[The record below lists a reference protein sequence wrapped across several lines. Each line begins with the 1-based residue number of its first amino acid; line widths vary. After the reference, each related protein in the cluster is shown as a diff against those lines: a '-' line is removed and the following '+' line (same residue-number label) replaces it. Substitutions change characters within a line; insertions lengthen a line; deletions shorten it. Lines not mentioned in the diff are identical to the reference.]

1 MNENEIINNKIFA
14 QIKYEGK
21 LVEDGYLDAKK
32 AGEVL
37 IGIDEILRYFLYQ
50 ENKKFKEID
59 FEIPVRI
66 KKGSWIAEFLA
77 NFDAIL
83 IKTAL
88 TWGASK
94 YFGSALS
101 EMAKYDFK
109 DVGFKDVFK
118 KAFKGMTWV
127 LKIAQ
132 HLGNLTKKKF
142 ENLKFTENSE
152 YVILINEKGES
163 LEVPIEYLELFANCP
178 DDLFINLAKVVEVE
192 RELVVQYN
200 DLEKEKHISVR
211 INNATKGVFIP
222 NAEDDE
228 TLFPELVHDLFVEL
242 EGYTTRGNENSNTI
256 GFMYQGHILTCYPSD
271 GNIKDFKST
280 LFTNCILRGYV
291 DRLNKKTREFIE
303 KRPRIKFIEIIS
315 NEPDEMQKKLF

>member
-1 MNENEIINNKIFA
+1 MNENDNEVFA
-14 QIKYEGK
+14 QIKYEGN

-37 IGIDEILRYFLYQ
+37 IGIDEILRYFLYK
-50 ENKKFKEID
+50 EDKKFKKVD

-66 KKGSWIAEFLA
+66 KKGSWITEFLA

-101 EMAKYDFK
+101 EMGKSDFK
-109 DVGFKDVFK
+109 DIGFKDIFK
-118 KAFKGMTWV
+118 KAFIGMTWV

-132 HLGNLTKKKF
+132 HLGTLTKKKF
-142 ENLKFTENSE
+142 EKLKFTKNSE
-152 YVILINEKGES
+152 YVILINKKGEN

-178 DDLFINLAKVVEVE
+178 DDLFVNLAKVIETE
-192 RELVVQYN
+192 RELVIQYN
-200 DLEKEKHISVR
+200 DLEKYNSVR
-211 INNATKGVFIP
+211 INNTSKRIFIP
-222 NAEDDE
+222 NDQDEE
-228 TLFPELVHDLFVEL
+228 TLFPELTHNLFIEL
-242 EGYTTRGNENSNTI
+242 NGHITRGNENSNTI
-256 GFMYQGHILTCYPSD
+256 GFMYQGHILTCYPSE

-280 LFTNCILRGYV
+280 LFTNCTLRGYV
-291 DRLNKKTREFIE
+291 DRLHKKTGEFIE

-315 NEPDEMQKKLF
+315 NEPDEIQKRLF